1 MEGQTAAVWP
11 RRLSLGM
18 GLQWHFYE
26 HQLLTPLNTV
36 QLPAIHALYFTDNR
50 GCTNRGETCEFFWQ
64 KTDEREGKVGRVGEP
79 YFYYDYWKIA
89 LILKK
94 KE

>member
-36 QLPAIHALYFTDNR
+36 QLPAIHALTLQTTEAAPTGVKHVNFFGRKLMR
-50 GCTNRGETCEFFWQ
+50 G
-64 KTDEREGKVGRVGEP
+64 KGKWAELENHIFIMTIGKLHS
-79 YFYYDYWKIA
+79 F
-89 LILKK
+89 
-94 KE
+94 